1 MSKPRSSAR
10 LPLWIAALCSLAV
23 AVPGTAVAAG
33 ATAPDS
39 AETTAVRT
47 ADFRTADLTTADGAA
62 PAAKLG
68 PRQVGTRY
76 PGKVGVGRWHT
87 PVFGAYKQNPTNP
100 LAGRTMGVY
109 MGPQDQVWEP
119 FTKTRGQQRTLLGK
133 IALRPRTKWF
143 GAWIRPNQ
151 IAASVRRH
159 IENAQEGDPSVLVQM
174 TAFALQP
181 WYTEAC
187 NRAPNKAEQQYYKR
201 WIRGFARGVGNTPT
215 AIILQPD
222 LPFVLCSP
230 RPRVPYHLVTYAA
243 KELSKRPNAAVYIDV
258 GASDWPKNQPRL
270 AANILKRAGV
280 KHVRGFALN
289 ATHYAPTAWD
299 VRHGTKVVKAL
310 NRMGIRNKKF
320 VVNTSSNGK
329 GFDFGNARG
338 PHEDHANVCRTKRAK
353 HCVTLG
359 IPPTTAVAHA
369 KWRLPRDVRVKARK
383 HTDAYLWFGRPWL
396 YMQNDPFQMQRALQ
410 LARTSP
416 W

>member
-1 MSKPRSSAR
+1 MTTSSTPAR
-10 LPLWIAALCSLAV
+10 RLSLWIAALCSLALV
-23 AVPGTAVAAG
+23 VP
-33 ATAPDS
+33 ATALADDTAPNRPDRPETP
-39 AETTAVRT
+39 AEP
-47 ADFRTADLTTADGAA
+47 AA
-62 PAAKLG
+62 PSPAAKLT
-68 PRQVGTRY
+68 PRKVGTVL
-76 PGKVGVGRWHT
+76 PGKVGVGKYYT
-87 PVFGAYKQNPTNP
+87 PVVKPYKQNPTNP

-109 MGPQDQVWEP
+109 QGPQDQVWEP
-119 FTKTRGQQRTLLGK
+119 FQSLRGKKKKRNLLGK

-143 GAWIRPNQ
+143 GDWVAPNQ
-151 IAASVRRH
+151 IAGSVRKH
-159 IENAQEGDPSVLVQM
+159 IENAQEGDPSVLVQL

-187 NRAPNKAEQQYYKR
+187 HRAPNKAQQQRYRR
-201 WIRGFARGVGNTPT
+201 WIRNFAKGVGNTPT

-230 RPRVPYHLVTYAA
+230 RPKVVYRLVSYAA
-243 KELSKRPNAAVYIDV
+243 RTLAKRPNAAVYIDV
-258 GASDWPKNQPRL
+258 GAADWPKNQPRK
-270 AANILKRAGV
+270 AAAILRRAGV

-299 VRHGTKVVKAL
+299 VRHGTKVVRAL
-310 NRMGIRNKKF
+310 KRMGIRNKKF

-338 PHEDHANVCRTKRAK
+338 PHEDHADVCRTKRSR

-359 IPPTTAVAHA
+359 IPPTTAVAHK
-369 KWRLPRDVRVKARK
+369 KWRLPKDVRRKARK

-396 YMQNDPFQMQRALQ
+396 YMQNDPFQMKRALK